1 MTGERLDEQTMALR
15 VAKEF
20 EDGLV
25 VNLGVGIP
33 TLCSNFVPPEKEIIF
48 HSENGIIGFG
58 PIVTDPDDADEN
70 LINAGVQP
78 VQPKPGMAI
87 VDHAESFAIIRGGY
101 IDLTV
106 LGALQVSERG
116 DLANYTLPGKEVGSF
131 GGGQDLAFCAKK
143 VVAVMTHTT
152 REGKPKIVKELT
164 SPITAPACVN
174 LIITDIAAIEV
185 TNQGL
190 LLTEA
195 VPGWTPE
202 DIQAITEA
210 QLRVATDLREMEL
223 L

>member
-1 MTGERLDEQTMALR
+1 
-15 VAKEF
+15 
-20 EDGLV
+20 
-25 VNLGVGIP
+25 
-33 TLCSNFVPPEKEIIF
+33 
-48 HSENGIIGFG
+48 
-58 PIVTDPDDADEN
+58 
-70 LINAGVQP
+70 
-78 VQPKPGMAI
+78 
-87 VDHAESFAIIRGGY
+87 
-101 IDLTV
+101 
-106 LGALQVSERG
+106 
-116 DLANYTLPGKEVGSF
+116 
-131 GGGQDLAFCAKK
+131 
-143 VVAVMTHTT
+143 MTHTT

-210 QLRVATDLREMEL
+210 QLRVAPGLREMEL

>member
-1 MTGERLDEQTMALR
+1 
-15 VAKEF
+15 
-20 EDGLV
+20 
-25 VNLGVGIP
+25 
-33 TLCSNFVPPEKEIIF
+33 
-48 HSENGIIGFG
+48 
-58 PIVTDPDDADEN
+58 
-70 LINAGVQP
+70 
-78 VQPKPGMAI
+78 
-87 VDHAESFAIIRGGY
+87 
-101 IDLTV
+101 
-106 LGALQVSERG
+106 
-116 DLANYTLPGKEVGSF
+116 VGSF

-195 VPGWTPE
+195 VPGWNPE

-210 QLRVATDLREMEL
+210 QLRVATGLREMEL

>member
-20 EDGLV
+20 EDGMV

-131 GGGQDLAFCAKK
+131 AGGQDLAFCAKK

-174 LIITDIAAIEV
+174 IIITDIAAIEV